1 MIHKHYLPLFEQ
13 LNDADTLDFERRH
26 KDIIDKFGRYPH
38 RNKTLGRESTL
49 EEEALLQ
56 QPNSSF

>member
-1 MIHKHYLPLFEQ
+1 MIHKRYLPLFEQ

-26 KDIIDKFGRYPH
+26 KYIIDKFCRYPH

-49 EEEALLQ
+49 EEEAFLQ